1 MNRDILCRPFAPD
14 QIRTRPGRNGQQLQ
28 YLETHSVIARLNEGC
43 DRWDFDV
50 VEHSVHDDEVIVLGR
65 LTADGVVK
73 TAFGGSSI
81 TIDSQGRVVS
91 LADDLKAAA
100 SDSLKKCASLLGVGL
115 ELYGAP
121 PARPAPSHNSGA
133 ANGNGGNGSGN
144 GGNGADHGDRI
155 TAKQLAAIHAACRRL
170 AVSRD
175 DLHGLVSERFRK
187 PKLEY
192 LSKAEASAVLDHF
205 NNVGVAA
212 PH

>member
-1 MNRDILCRPFAPD
+1 MNRDVLCRPFAPD
-14 QIRTRPGRNGQQLQ
+14 QIKTRPGRNGQQLS
-28 YLETHSVIARLNEGC
+28 YVETHAVIARLNEGC
-43 DRWDFDV
+43 DRWDFDI
-50 VEHSVHDDEVIVLGR
+50 VEHSVHDDEVIVLGK

-121 PARPAPSHNSGA
+121 PARPNARQSGGQ
-133 ANGNGGNGSGN
+133 NNNGGNSASGN

-175 DLHGLVSERFRK
+175 DLHGMVNERFGK
-187 PKLEY
+187 QKLEY
-192 LSKAEASAVLDHF
+192 LSKAEASEVLDHF
-205 NNVGVAA
+205 NSVGA
-212 PH
+212 PAHA

>member
-1 MNRDILCRPFAPD
+1 MNRDVLCRPFAPD
-14 QIRTRPGRNGQQLQ
+14 QIKTRPGRNGQQLS
-28 YLETHSVIARLNEGC
+28 YVETHAVIARLNEGC
-43 DRWDFDV
+43 DRWDFDI
-50 VEHSVHDDEVIVLGR
+50 VEHSVHDDEVIVLGK

-115 ELYGAP
+115 ELYVAP
-121 PARPAPSHNSGA
+121 PAKPTARQNGGA
-133 ANGNGGNGSGN
+133 ANNNAGNGA
-144 GGNGADHGDRI
+144 GGNGADPADRI
-155 TAKQLAAIHAACRRL
+155 TSKQLAAIHAACRRL

-175 DLHGLVSERFRK
+175 DLHGMVNERFHK

-192 LSKAEASAVLDHF
+192 LSKAEGSEVLDHF
-205 NNVGVAA
+205 NSVGMAA
-212 PH
+212 NH